1 MTTQITFSP
10 EPMMSEVVATL
21 MKHPRISTR
30 RLQEQVSA
38 LKTAEEWS
46 GKRLQHIQA
55 SVSALR
61 DLFEPLE
68 SKALGVSR
76 KRLANVKS
84 LCLSAL
90 AKSEALS
97 GSLAKRAQRRP
108 KPPEWAEL
116 WNKLRLPVQQ
126 NSLSRLVNWCS
137 RAGIAPHE
145 VNSRVMDRV
154 MADMANT
161 SLRPNQYQV
170 RRTMT
175 KTWNEIGDI
184 FPEKNLQ
191 KVAVPPSRLRRTR
204 IPIASLPQGF
214 MDDWHDFAC
223 WANGNDVFADKRRP
237 HPLKQSTLDIMFCRV
252 HLAASLLVA
261 TGVDV
266 ASIWSLSDLVGIDT
280 FKKILRQLHAKTKG
294 QPNYDA
300 FFTATSLIQIAREWV
315 KVAPDHL
322 EKMKGLIK
330 VLPRPEFEMSRKNK
344 LLVMKFNDPVLYER
358 YLTAPDKIWH
368 EIQSGCKRGRLRLAE
383 AQAALALSVLMY
395 MPIRLGNLTSLAFDE
410 HMFLRQDGTS
420 TLLITAAE
428 TKTKEDV
435 EFDIPPEVATRL
447 IEYRDVIAPAVIG
460 RRPKYLF
467 SNVDGSVKGF
477 AGVRYLVQRYLKLYV
492 GIHMNPHAFRHL
504 AAKLILDQNPGGHV
518 VVQHLLGH
526 KSLATTATFY
536 AGRDTPRAGRH
547 HHALLT
553 KALDE
558 RRANQARSKVARP
571 SRRASAQA

>member
-1 MTTQITFSP
+1 
-10 EPMMSEVVATL
+10 
-21 MKHPRISTR
+21 
-30 RLQEQVSA
+30 
-38 LKTAEEWS
+38 
-46 GKRLQHIQA
+46 
-55 SVSALR
+55 
-61 DLFEPLE
+61 
-68 SKALGVSR
+68 
-76 KRLANVKS
+76 
-84 LCLSAL
+84 
-90 AKSEALS
+90 
-97 GSLAKRAQRRP
+97 
-108 KPPEWAEL
+108 
-116 WNKLRLPVQQ
+116 
-126 NSLSRLVNWCS
+126 
-137 RAGIAPHE
+137 
-145 VNSRVMDRV
+145 

-175 KTWNEIGDI
+175 KIWNEIGDI

-266 ASIWSLSDLVGIDT
+266 ASIWSLSDLVAIDT

-315 KVAPDHL
+315 KIAPDHL
-322 EKMKGLIK
+322 AKMKELIK

-344 LLVMKFNDPVLYER
+344 LLVLKFNDPVLYER

-368 EIQSGCKRGRLRLAE
+368 EIQRGCKRGRLRLAE

-410 HMFLRQDGTS
+410 HLFLRQDGTS

-435 EFDIPPEVATRL
+435 EFDIPPAVATRL

-460 RRPKYLF
+460 RKPKYLF

-558 RRANQARSKVARP
+558 RRANRARSKVARP
-571 SRRASAQA
+571 SRRASAQT